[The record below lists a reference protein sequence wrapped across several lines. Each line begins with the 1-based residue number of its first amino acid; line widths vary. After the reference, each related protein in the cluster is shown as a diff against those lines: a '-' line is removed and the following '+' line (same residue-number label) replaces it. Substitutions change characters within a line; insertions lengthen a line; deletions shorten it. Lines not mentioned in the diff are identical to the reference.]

1 MECSVYIGQ
10 PAILEHAF
18 RSFDEDVGMTLDSED
33 LIACSVEAQRD
44 LLEAFGAVR
53 PQDSCSWAPAFAEVF
68 SVLFWSSADGT
79 RHREA
84 SWAITCEPVDCYLSP
99 ETVTRLAQ
107 QAATIY
113 LDDLNRAF
121 LDYSGDGWIH
131 DFNDF
136 RAMASEWLD
145 LLARAS
151 ERHHALAI
159 AVWG

>member
-18 RSFDEDVGMTLDSED
+18 RSFDDNVGMTLDSED

-84 SWAITCEPVDCYLSP
+84 SWAITCEPVDCYFSP

-121 LDYSGDGWIH
+121 LDYSAEGWIQ

-136 RAMASEWLD
+136 RAMAAEWLD
-145 LLARAS
+145 ILARAS
-151 ERHHALAI
+151 EGQHALAI
-159 AVWG
+159 AVWD